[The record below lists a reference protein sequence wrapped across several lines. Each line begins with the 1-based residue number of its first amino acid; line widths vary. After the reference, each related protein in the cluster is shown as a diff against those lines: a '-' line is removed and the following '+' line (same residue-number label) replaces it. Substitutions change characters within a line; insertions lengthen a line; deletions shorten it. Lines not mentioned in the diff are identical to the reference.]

1 MNCHTKE
8 RSFGKFD
15 MCSHNLLL
23 FSDKNIKGP
32 VSGTLSDI
40 HAYVRGK
47 TTIVDIPIYLSSI
60 F

>member
-1 MNCHTKE
+1 
-8 RSFGKFD
+8 

-23 FSDKNIKGP
+23 FIDKNIEGP
-32 VSGTLSDI
+32 ASATLAYI